1 MRAAAPYRDLCARG
15 AAFLRRFARDSDGS
29 SVVEFALLAPIMLMI
44 TLATFDLGNSVSDRM
59 AMDAALRN
67 GLQVAMSTG
76 SVDAT
81 LSMMQ
86 TTAEAELGAD
96 QASFQVSRICTCGT
110 VYDSQVACDTI
121 CTGSSPSTSV
131 FMELAGSYD
140 HSGWILPDITLNP
153 TVFLRQR

>member
-1 MRAAAPYRDLCARG
+1 MCGAASYRDLRARCLS
-15 AAFLRRFARDSDGS
+15 FLHRFARDTEGN

-67 GLQVAMSTG
+67 GLQVAMATG

-81 LSMMQ
+81 LQMMQ
-86 TTAEAELGAD
+86 TTADAELGAD
-96 QASFQVSRICTCGT
+96 QAAFEVTRICTCGT
-110 VYDSQVACDTI
+110 IYDSHVSCDTI

-131 FMELAGSYD
+131 FMELTGNYSHAG
-140 HSGWILPDITLNP
+140 WVLPDITFTP

>member
-15 AAFLRRFARDSDGS
+15 AAFLRRFARDSDGN
-29 SVVEFALLAPIMLMI
+29 SVVEFALLAPVMLMI

-86 TTAEAELGAD
+86 TTAGAELGAD

-110 VYDSQVACDTI
+110 VYDSQVACDTV
-121 CTGSSPSTSV
+121 CTGSPATSV
-131 FMELAGSYD
+131 FMQLAGSYD
-140 HSGWILPDITLNP
+140 HSGWVLPDITLNP